1 MRDKNFYKEKAETV
15 KNEVL
20 AIQKKGEVFNID
32 SPFNS
37 YPGIGL
43 GA

>member
-1 MRDKNFYKEKAETV
+1 MRNKTFYKEKAEAV

-32 SPFNS
+32 DPFNS
-37 YPGIGL
+37 YVCRI
-43 GA
+43 